1 MGHSLGGILAREIAI
16 IINSVQ
22 NINQISF
29 VVAIDSWVIGTE
41 NLDMNV
47 IREYLNVIFIKIFV
61 CKCIF

>member
-22 NINQISF
+22 NINKISF

-47 IREYLNVIFIKIFV
+47 IREYLNVIFFV